1 MLQSRSS
8 WELIDDSF
16 SIQTPEGVELFYL
29 LADPVSRAIAFVLDG
44 IFISIGL
51 FIFSYCLILLLS
63 QISFS
68 ELNAL
73 VGIWFIGIFLFSW
86 GYFFLSEWLFN
97 GTTLGKRMMNLRVV
111 SDNFASLT
119 ASQSAW
125 RNVLR
130 YLDLLP
136 FAGGIGLVSMLIT
149 DKNQRLGDYLA
160 GTVVVFR
167 NTESVLKEKISSSIS
182 RPPPFSLN
190 RDESRALIDFAI
202 YAENH
207 AFSRLAE
214 MSAPFASFF
223 PADCTVKER
232 VEEMRAWG
240 NWLYGKNKFNQE
252 KI

>member
-8 WELIDDSF
+8 NELIDDSF

-29 LADPVSRAIAFVLDG
+29 LADPISRAIAFVLDG
-44 IFISIGL
+44 IFISIGVFL
-51 FIFSYCLILLLS
+51 LPYCLMLLGFFL
-63 QISFS
+63 FPDFFFE
-68 ELNAL
+68 ELK
-73 VGIWFIGIFLFSW
+73 VMKGIGFIGIFLFSW

-97 GTTLGKRMMNLRVV
+97 GTTLGKKIMNLRVV
-111 SDNFASLT
+111 SDNFCALD

-136 FAGGIGLVSMLIT
+136 FAGGIGLISMLVT

-167 NTESVLKEKISSSIS
+167 NSESVLKEKISSSIS

-190 RDESRALIDFAI
+190 RDEARALIDFAI

-207 AFSRLAE
+207 DFSRLAE

-232 VEEMRAWG
+232 VEEMLAWG
-240 NWLYGKNKFNQE
+240 NWLYGKK
-252 KI
+252 